1 MDFLENALDKAKE
14 TLDVVSKKTSE
25 VISTQKQKFDL
36 LTIKNKRSKDFEKL
50 GEIYF
55 NLIKDDNIIEIE
67 EIRILVDSILEKN
80 DLISKLEDEI
90 NNA

>member
-25 VISTQKQKFDL
+25 VLSTQKQKFDL
-36 LTIKNKRSKDFEKL
+36 LTVKNKRSKDFEKL

-55 NLIKDDNIIEIE
+55 DLIKDDNIIEIE
-67 EIRILVDSILEKN
+67 EIRILVNSILEKN
-80 DLISKLEDEI
+80 DIISKLENEI
-90 NNA
+90 ENA